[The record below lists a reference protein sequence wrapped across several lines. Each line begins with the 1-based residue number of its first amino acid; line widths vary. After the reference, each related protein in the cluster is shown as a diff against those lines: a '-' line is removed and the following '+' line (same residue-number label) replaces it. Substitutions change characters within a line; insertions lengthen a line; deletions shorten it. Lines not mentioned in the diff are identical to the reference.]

1 MNNKPE
7 IRKIY
12 KQKRAL
18 LDIET
23 IENESIKIANLLLQ
37 LPIWDLS
44 VFHVFM
50 SIEKLKEVDTS
61 FIINILMGKDKEI
74 VIPRMNEDGTLTHF
88 LLTDNTKFKLNTYD
102 ISEPQ
107 NGIQINENQIDVVF
121 VPLLAYD
128 ILGNRIGYGK
138 GFYDQFL
145 KKCKPEVI
153 KIGLSFF
160 SPEPEFLF
168 TEDHDIKLDYVVT
181 PNEIFNF
188 M

>member
-1 MNNKPE
+1 MYNKSE

-18 LDIET
+18 LNLET

-44 VFHVFM
+44 IFHIFM
-50 SIEKLKEVDTS
+50 TIENLKEVDTS

-74 VIPRMNEDGTLTHF
+74 VIPKMNEDGTLTHF
-88 LLTDNTKFKLNTYD
+88 LLTDNTKFKLNSYN
-102 ISEPQ
+102 IPEPQ
-107 NGIQINENQIDVVF
+107 YGIIINEKQLEVVF

-145 KKCKPEVI
+145 KNCKPEVI

-160 SPEPEFLF
+160 SPEPQFSCIEN
-168 TEDHDIKLDYVVT
+168 HDIKLNYVIT
-181 PNEIFNF
+181 NEEIIKF
-188 M
+188 